1 MVSKLCTVVVPGEY
15 LCPNDFSGHVVK
27 SEDPTAG
34 LCSNVNCSISKDSL
48 A

>member
-1 MVSKLCTVVVPGEY
+1 MVIKWCTVVVPEEY
-15 LCPNDFSGHVVK
+15 LCPYDFSGHVVK

-34 LCSNVNCSISKDSL
+34 LYSNVNCSISTDHL